1 MVKAV
6 LLSSQYLV
14 FLEARLARF
23 IPSLAFF
30 AVFLL
35 SLPAPGT
42 AVAAI
47 VSIDEAKMEMA
58 IGEKDAP
65 VTMVEYSSLGCP
77 HCAAFHKNALP
88 RIKKDYIDTGK
99 VRLIYQDFPLGTPA
113 LAASMIAR
121 CAGPKKFFGFIEILF
136 RSQAQW
142 ARSKTPLDAL
152 AKVARFG
159 GLSKADVD
167 ACLKR
172 QELLDH
178 IRKGALVGQETYKI
192 NSTPSFVI
200 GTKIISGNQPFE
212 EFKKV
217 LDKALVK

>member
-1 MVKAV
+1 M
-6 LLSSQYLV
+6 
-14 FLEARLARF
+14 ARF
-23 IPSLAFF
+23 IPGLALF
-30 AVFLL
+30 AAFLL

-42 AVAAI
+42 AAAAI

-58 IGEKDAP
+58 IGDKDAP

-77 HCAAFHKNALP
+77 HCAAFHKDTLP
-88 RIKKDYIDTGK
+88 RIKKEYIDTGK
-99 VRLIYQDFPLGTPA
+99 VRLVYQDFPLGTPA

-142 ARSKTPLDAL
+142 AKSPTPLDAL

-167 ACLKR
+167 ACLKY
-172 QELLDH
+172 QPLLES
-178 IRKGALVGQETYKI
+178 IRRSALVGQETYKI
-192 NSTPSFVI
+192 NAAPSFVI
-200 GTKIISGNQPFE
+200 GTEVISGNQPFE

-217 LDKALVK
+217 LDKALTE